1 MWIELSFRW
10 YFRCCCC
17 FLFCSYSPSNNHSK
31 IKNFLTKH
39 KSNACSEATQASLT
53 QTWVTNLHCEELNI
67 CFRPDLAK
75 IIHTLP
81 IKDGRS
87 QMFFSPPV
95 LCVWLCVRRCCVCGI
110 SPPPS
115 TTAERKDDKSN
126 YGGDKQWQSLAKKTL
141 QQLLVAALS
150 ACWLRPKLLHR
161 ALHLPLL
168 TGTATRA
175 EMKVCRV
182 LLIQQLV
189 TDALPSLHAPVEETQ
204 FTIYTALYF
213 LLKFCITFHRYMTSY
228 RPSWRDSGCKLWRC
242 IRWQSRVRHSRFP
255 STGVWFGSASFSAP
269 FHPVCSCKREN
280 F

>member
-17 FLFCSYSPSNNHSK
+17 VLFCSYSPSHNHSK

-87 QMFFSPPV
+87 QM
-95 LCVWLCVRRCCVCGI
+95 
-110 SPPPS
+110 PPPPCFVCLAVCS
-115 TTAERKDDKSN
+115 EMLCLWRLPPPPHPAPLQSVRMIRVITAVTNS
-126 YGGDKQWQSLAKKTL
+126 GWVWPKKTL

-150 ACWLRPKLLHR
+150 ACWLRPKLL
-161 ALHLPLL
+161 LS
-168 TGTATRA
+168 
-175 EMKVCRV
+175 V
-182 LLIQQLV
+182 LW
-189 TDALPSLHAPVEETQ
+189 D
-204 FTIYTALYF
+204 
-213 LLKFCITFHRYMTSY
+213 
-228 RPSWRDSGCKLWRC
+228 
-242 IRWQSRVRHSRFP
+242 
-255 STGVWFGSASFSAP
+255 
-269 FHPVCSCKREN
+269 
-280 F
+280 